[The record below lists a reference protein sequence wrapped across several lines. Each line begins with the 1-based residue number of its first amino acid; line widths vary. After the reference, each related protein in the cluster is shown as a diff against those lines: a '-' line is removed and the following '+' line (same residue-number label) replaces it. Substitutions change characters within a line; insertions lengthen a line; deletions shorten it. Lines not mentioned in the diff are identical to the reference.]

1 MLFTPLGLDHV
12 ALGVRDHQATQKF
25 HTEVLGCTVERTN
38 PEISL
43 IQLRFGEHVID
54 LMPGSPSGN
63 GLRHYCL
70 SIRCDDLTGLAD
82 ALRAKGVEV
91 EGEIAP
97 CTGAWGRSSSLFIRD
112 PNNYVIELKPR

>member
-12 ALGVRDHQATQKF
+12 ALGVRDQQAAQKF

-38 PEISL
+38 AEISL
-43 IQLRFGEHVID
+43 IQLRFGEHLID

-63 GLRHYCL
+63 GLHHYCL
-70 SIRCDDLTGLAD
+70 SIRCETGLAD
-82 ALRAKGVEV
+82 ARRAKGVEV

-97 CTGAWGRSSSLFIRD
+97 RTGAWGRWSSLFIRD
-112 PNNYVIELKPR
+112 PDNYVIELKPR